1 MADAEPIG
9 KLMDIALYK
18 DATLSDMHLPLAIAK
33 MEGYTSLTPEMERII
48 AARQG
53 ELHASTTKPAL
64 PKTLEE
70 D

>member
-9 KLMDIALYK
+9 KLMNIALYK
-18 DATLSDMHLPLAIAK
+18 DATLFDMHLYLAIAK
-33 MEGYTSLTPEMERII
+33 MEGYTNLIPEMEQII